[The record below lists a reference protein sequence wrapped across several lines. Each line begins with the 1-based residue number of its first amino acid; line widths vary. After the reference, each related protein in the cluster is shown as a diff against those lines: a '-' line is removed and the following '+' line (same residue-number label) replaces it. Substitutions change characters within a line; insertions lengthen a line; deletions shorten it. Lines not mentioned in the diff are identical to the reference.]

1 MDYQLEQRANHQIM
15 NYPLLSKKNTTYSEK
30 IEKTHTTKT
39 CMRDKKCRDEK
50 EMKNTIVREQEN

>member
-1 MDYQLEQRANHQIM
+1 M

-39 CMRDKKCRDEK
+39 CMREKKCRDEK